1 MYLDR
6 SQIENLIT
14 EFERDTKAMK
24 QELLKLSWYM
34 RGGLNYND
42 AFLLSVDDRELISK
56 LIEENL
62 KITKD
67 SGLPFF

>member
-42 AFLLSVDDRELISK
+42 AFLLSVEDRELISK